1 MCHQYLDFR
10 DYVLT
15 ASQKIYATVY
25 CIFLFADSSSEAA
38 PRPVSAPVISSND
51 TNDRVKDNANEVT
64 LSLRRP
70 RSSAE
75 DKGKDIFHF

>member
-1 MCHQYLDFR
+1 MTVDFSR
-10 DYVLT
+10 DTTFIVFF
-15 ASQKIYATVY
+15 
-25 CIFLFADSSSEAA
+25 CFADSSTEAT

-75 DKGKDIFHF
+75 DKGKDIFKRNLRVS